1 MGAMDDG
8 AAPFSRTVRVARTG
22 STSTDLREAAAREPG
37 RWPHLSVLVADAQD
51 AGRGRAGRSW
61 DTPPGQAL
69 TASVLVRPRVPAQD
83 LAWVTLLTGLAVL
96 RAVEDVLTGAG
107 GGAAARRRVA
117 LKWPNDVVMVD
128 AGEEDLPGWGRD
140 RKVAG
145 ILTEVVPGQ
154 PPAVVLGIGVNVA
167 EERSGLPVGWATSLR
182 LEGAAATPQHVLAA
196 VGRHLVAL
204 LDRWETAGGDT
215 GALTGEVAERCAT
228 LGQEVAVDLPG
239 GERLEGTA
247 TSLGADGALLVRTED
262 GREVAVRAGDVSHVR
277 RR

>member
-61 DTPPGQAL
+61 VTPPGQAL
-69 TASVLVRPRVPAQD
+69 TASVLVRPRVPAEG

-96 RAVEDVLTGAG
+96 RAVEEVLTREGTAAG
-107 GGAAARRRVA
+107 HRVA
-117 LKWPNDVVMVD
+117 LKWPNDVVVVG

-145 ILTEVVPGQ
+145 VLAEVVPGQ

-167 EERSGLPVGWATSLR
+167 QERPGLPVAWATSLR
-182 LEGAAATPQHVLAA
+182 IEGASTTPDDVLAA
-196 VGRHLVAL
+196 VGRHLAAL
-204 LDRWETAGGDT
+204 LDRWEAAGGDA
-215 GALTGEVAERCAT
+215 GALAGEVAARCAT

-247 TSLGADGALLVRTED
+247 ISLGGDGALLLRTED
-262 GREVAVRAGDVSHVR
+262 GREVPVRAGDVSHVR
-277 RR
+277 SR